1 MRMQLAA
8 SKKAYVADD
17 NLVVRVDDLLIDHP
31 MSNFEQTVLDLHD
44 ILRSYYM
51 IARRRL
57 VDNICMQV
65 VDHHLIHG
73 PATPL
78 KLFSAGFVSG
88 LSTAQ
93 LDEIAGE
100 DPGKKNKRKQI
111 QKEMAD
117 LETGKK
123 ILA

>member
-1 MRMQLAA
+1 MQEAA
-8 SKKAYVADD
+8 SKKAYMGADD

-44 ILRSYYM
+44 ILKSYYM
-51 IARRRL
+51 VARRRV

-73 PATPL
+73 PETPL
-78 KLFSAGFVSG
+78 KLFSAVFVSG
-88 LSTAQ
+88 LSSAQ
-93 LDEIAGE
+93 LEDIAGE
-100 DPGKKNKRKQI
+100 DPGKKLKRKQI